1 MHCCKKT
8 SVLAIFLG
16 CLSFCIMTFAHAADS
31 SLHIK
36 MAELVPAGNSYL
48 LNADF
53 EINFSEEV
61 QAALSKGVP
70 LHFLIEFQ
78 LSSPVR
84 YWFDDEIV
92 SASTE
97 VTLSYHALSRQYLI
111 NRGRHQ
117 LSFLTLQEAKDELS
131 RLRDWTVFDK
141 SLLSKGEEY
150 NAALRIRLDQSKLPK
165 PMQVEALSSE
175 DWSMVSERY
184 RWMPELVF

>member
-1 MHCCKKT
+1 M
-8 SVLAIFLG
+8 A
-16 CLSFCIMTFAHAADS
+16 FAHAADS

-36 MAELVPAGNSYL
+36 TAELVPAENDYV

-53 EINFSEEV
+53 AVSFSPEV
-61 QAALSKGVP
+61 EMALNKGVP

-111 NRGRHQ
+111 NRGKHQ
-117 LSFLTLQEAKDELS
+117 FSFLTLQEAKDELS
-131 RLRDWTVFDK
+131 QLHGWYVFDK
-141 SLLSKGEEY
+141 AVLVKGEDY

-184 RWMPELVF
+184 RWTPDLVF

>member
-1 MHCCKKT
+1 
-8 SVLAIFLG
+8 
-16 CLSFCIMTFAHAADS
+16 MTFAHAADS

-36 MAELVPAGNSYL
+36 MAQLVPAGNAYL

-61 QAALSKGVP
+61 QAALGKGVP

-97 VTLSYHALSRQYLI
+97 ITLSYHALSRQYLV
-111 NRGRHQ
+111 NRGKHQ
-117 LSFLTLQEAKDELS
+117 MSFLTLQEAKDELS
-131 RLRDWTVFDK
+131 RLRGWSVFDK
-141 SLLSKGEEY
+141 TLLTKGEEY
-150 NAALRIRLDQSKLPK
+150 NAALRFRLDQSKLPK

-184 RWMPELVF
+184 RWVPDLIF